1 MGICINCSRT
11 QKASF
16 HHANSLTKPLQ
27 VDLNANHISVK
38 HKKLVIDER
47 FQYVLNEAQGA
58 TITTKPKT
66 DSDIKLILSVL
77 KTHYIFNSI
86 DFTGQLKIIKQV
98 KCYEVPAQEV
108 IFQAGQPGSCF
119 FVVSSGRLEVHSG
132 NEKRV
137 LGPGKSF
144 GELALIDDRPR
155 KATVRTLEPCVLWG
169 LDRVTFMK
177 SLKRIRVRDYEENKK
192 FINSVSVISVLSP
205 GQKEALLSSL
215 VTQRWKSSQ
224 IVIKEGDNNDM
235 LYIVKEGIAICNPD
249 KTDSREIHKG
259 DYFGEQALLYQ
270 TLHKTT
276 IIAATDLVL
285 LSISRK
291 SLTDVLGSSLDQ
303 ILYRN
308 TQKLAFEK
316 NEILRSL
323 SLPQREAIIDKAKVK
338 KYRNGEIVVF
348 KGFEKTRKFFVVL
361 HGRLKGRNDEVR
373 GSVGQCFGDKEIFEA
388 SAEVY
393 GEDLLADGDC
403 DLAEVEKEEI
413 EIAIGGEL
421 GNVIRFNDVFGIL
434 RSVQLLR
441 GLDKE
446 KIQAFANALAIR
458 SFEDQ
463 EVIVRQNNPGE
474 SFFIIKSGSVKVY
487 RDDRYIRSITK
498 NVYFGE
504 RSVLLNDFRT
514 ATIVSD
520 GAVSCWIME
529 KSDFYRIISEEMR
542 ENLIKRIELQD
553 TTVLLSDLVPVKTI
567 ANGEFGLVTLTVH
580 RSKRTLFVLK
590 SMLRNVIEDNQIQP
604 NLILE
609 KTILMQ
615 IDHIMII
622 KLIKTFKDQLRIYYL
637 LEYVKGKDLFD
648 VRSELGQ
655 ISEEQ
660 ARFYAA
666 SLIVTL
672 EYLHDRNII
681 HRDVKPE
688 NVLIDEEGYIK
699 LIDFG
704 AANFVEGRTYTA
716 IGTPHYLA
724 PEIILRTG
732 YSASVDWWSLGVL
745 LHELVFGFVPF
756 GHEDEDPIVIYEK
769 ILEKKL
775 DFELFPFKT
784 GDMKVLLAQLLN
796 KNPAARTCGGFGGI
810 KKMAWFSGFN
820 WDRLMSRQLRPPYA
834 AKAGFNDGDVEE
846 ALKKGTDLAEFLMD
860 WEECALGK
868 PGKIKTS
875 KTIGPN
881 WDENF

>member
-1 MGICINCSRT
+1 MGICISCSRT
-11 QKASF
+11 PKNFNQG
-16 HHANSLTKPLQ
+16 NSLTKPLQ
-27 VDLNANHISVK
+27 VDLNPSHILVK
-38 HKKLVIDER
+38 HKKLVIDDR
-47 FQYVLNEAQGA
+47 FQYMLNEAQGA
-58 TITTKPKT
+58 TITNKPKT
-66 DSDIKLILSVL
+66 DSDIQLILSVL
-77 KTHYIFNSI
+77 KSHYIFNSI
-86 DFTGQLKIIKQV
+86 DFTGQLKIIKKV
-98 KCYEVPAQEV
+98 KCYEVQAQEL

-119 FVVSSGRLEVHSG
+119 FVVSSGRLEVQSG

-177 SLKRIRVRDYEENKK
+177 SLKRIRVRDYEENKN
-192 FINSVSVISVLSP
+192 FINSVNIISILTP
-205 GQKEALLSSL
+205 AQKEALLSAL

-249 KTDSREIHKG
+249 KSDSREIHKG

-291 SLTDVLGSSLDQ
+291 SLVEVLGSTLDQ

-308 TQKLAFEK
+308 TQKQAFEK

-348 KGFEKTRKFFVVL
+348 KGFEKIKKLFIIVY
-361 HGRLKGRNDEVR
+361 GKIKGKNNEIK
-373 GSVGQCFGDKEIFEA
+373 GNIGQCFGDKEIFEN
-388 SAEVY
+388 SSQVY
-393 GEDLLADGDC
+393 DDDLIADGDC
-403 DLAEVEKEEI
+403 DLAEVDKEDI
-413 EIAIGGEL
+413 ESAIAGEL

-441 GLDKE
+441 GLEKE
-446 KIQAFANALAIR
+446 KIEALAGALKTR
-458 SFEDQ
+458 SFGDQ

-474 SFFIIKSGSVKVY
+474 SFFIIKSGAVKVY

-498 NVYFGE
+498 NDYFGE

-514 ATIVSD
+514 ATIISD
-520 GAVSCWIME
+520 GCVSCWILE

-553 TTVLLSDLVPVKTI
+553 TSVLLSDLVPVKTI
-567 ANGEFGLVTLTVH
+567 AKGEFGLVTLTVH
-580 RSKRTLFVLK
+580 RSKQTLFVLK
-590 SMLRNVIEDNQIQP
+590 SMLRSVIEDNQIQP

-622 KLIKTFKDQLRIYYL
+622 KLIKTFKDSTRIYYL

-660 ARFYAA
+660 AKFYAA

-672 EYLHDRNII
+672 EYLHDRSII

-704 AANFVEGRTYTA
+704 AANFVDGRTYTA

-756 GHEDEDPIVIYEK
+756 GHDDEDPIVIYEK
-769 ILEKKL
+769 ILENKI
-775 DFELFPFKT
+775 DFENFPFRSQ
-784 GDMKVLLAQLLN
+784 DMKVLLTQLLN

-810 KKMAWFSGFN
+810 KKMNWFNGFN

-834 AKAGFNDGDVEE
+834 AKAGFNDADVQE
-846 ALKKGTDLAEFLMD
+846 ALRRGLGVEEFLMN
-860 WEECALGK
+860 WEECALCK